1 MVGVS
6 MFSGFDFGKYGSQA
20 LNLKDTG
27 LAETTSALLLGASD
41 NLLLHCAFRLL
52 RCSRLVGIEILTY
65 AVYIPVSALRPPC
78 NPTRS

>member
-1 MVGVS
+1 

-27 LAETTSALLLGASD
+27 LAETTSALRLGASD
-41 NLLLHCAFRLL
+41 NLLHYAFRLL
-52 RCSRLVGIEILTY
+52 RCSRVAGIEILTY